1 MKYLFIGAMVAGLW
15 ANTAVAE
22 TADCGNLNSQLIT
35 IKEWSAKPG
44 DFGSVS
50 VSMTLQSNSD
60 KQIRMLK
67 AVALFVDPFG
77 EKIANLALDPD
88 TVIKPKA
95 VIVEKG
101 AWSAARLAKVRPQ
114 DVTAKI
120 CVSAVL
126 YEDGSKE
133 EFK

>member
-1 MKYLFIGAMVAGLW
+1 MKYLFIGAMIAGLW
-15 ANTAVAE
+15 ASTAAAE
-22 TADCGNLNSQLIT
+22 TADCGNLNSQLLT
-35 IKEWSAKPG
+35 IKDWSAKPG

-50 VSMTLQSNSD
+50 VSMTIQSNSD

-95 VIVEKG
+95 ALVEKG
-101 AWSAARLAKVRPQ
+101 SWSAARLAKVRPQ

>member
-1 MKYLFIGAMVAGLW
+1 MKHLFIGAMIAGLW
-15 ANTAVAE
+15 VSTAAAE
-22 TADCGNLNSQLIT
+22 TADCGNLNSQLLT
-35 IKEWSAKPG
+35 IKDWAAKPG

-77 EKIANLALDPD
+77 EQIANLALDPD

-95 VIVEKG
+95 VLVEKG